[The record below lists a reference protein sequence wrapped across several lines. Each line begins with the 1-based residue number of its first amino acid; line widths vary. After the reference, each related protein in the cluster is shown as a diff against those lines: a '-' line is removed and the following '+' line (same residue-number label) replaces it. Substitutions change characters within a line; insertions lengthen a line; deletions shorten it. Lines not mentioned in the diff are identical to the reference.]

1 VISIDELERLEKAA
15 TPGPWRFG
23 LETETDE
30 MARAIVIGRY
40 VVSDAPGKTRNVMD
54 SFEEVEFSNFK
65 VTHASASDMEFCAAA
80 RNALPALIAE
90 VRELR
95 AYKAQVERVK
105 ACGACLR
112 GTVLND
118 FGVPRGGCDKCGGL
132 P

>member
-1 VISIDELERLEKAA
+1 MISIDELERLEKAA
-15 TPGPWRFG
+15 TPGPWRG
-23 LETETDE
+23 D
-30 MARAIVIGRY
+30 ARGTHCDPAQDTVT
-40 VVSDAPGKTRNVMD
+40 VKTSLGNL
-54 SFEEVEFSNFK
+54 FK
-65 VTHASASDMEFCAAA
+65 LDKWDAAA
-80 RNALPALIAE
+80 CANDADLIIETRNALPALIAE